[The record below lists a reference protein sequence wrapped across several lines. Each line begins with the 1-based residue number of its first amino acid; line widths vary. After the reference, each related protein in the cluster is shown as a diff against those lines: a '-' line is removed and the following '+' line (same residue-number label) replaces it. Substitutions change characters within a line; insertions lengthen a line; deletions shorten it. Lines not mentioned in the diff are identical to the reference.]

1 MKYIKIVFFIC
12 AIHTLFSL
20 KMSAQDKKVSISA
33 IVVDSKGNQVPGVT
47 IISDKTQT
55 AVTNDSGE
63 FDLTVSANSLL
74 TIKATGYKAKT
85 VEAKS
90 DLKSIVLEPSEM
102 VNVAFNTVD
111 KADILGGV
119 SSVNI
124 AKMLGS
130 NYTTFSLDNLASY
143 IPGYHGNIWGM
154 NGRITIVDGIPR
166 DEYNV
171 VPSEIEDITVLKSA
185 AAVALYGSL
194 GAKGVVS
201 ITTKRGSVKKNRFDV
216 RVNTGIAV
224 PKRYA
229 DYLGSAEYLTLYNEA
244 LSNDKFPS
252 TDAAYTSDAVIANY
266 ASGTNPYRY
275 PNVDF
280 YSSDNLKKY
289 SKRSE
294 VVTEYTG
301 GNDITKFYVNVGN
314 YNTTTLLDIGNGKK
328 EGENRFNIRGNLDI
342 KLSKMITSKINTSV
356 TFYDNNQA
364 QGNFWSNAATFKPN
378 LVSPLIPVSYLR
390 NTDAASLALIATDPF
405 IIDGKYFLGG
415 TNVQATNSFADIYTK
430 GIIKGTTRKYQFDAS
445 LNFDLANV
453 LKGLTFDTQFGID
466 YNTSYSQNID
476 NNTYAVYYAGTPTNP
491 TSGWATDAD
500 GDYISTLT
508 RVGANTNNNYRTLDN
523 SYQRQTEF
531 FSGAFKYKFNFD
543 KVHNFSTLLLA
554 HGYRLAESQV
564 YHAVANANLGFQ
576 FNYNYKNK
584 YYVDFT
590 ENMVHSAKFAPRQRD
605 AFSPTVSVGWRIS
618 NEKFLSESKFIN
630 DLKLTGSAAI
640 LNSDY
645 DHNNLSNM
653 GYNLYRTSYSS
664 DNGAFFSWQEGR
676 QLRATDVVRGANA
689 DLGFEQRKEY
699 SLGLEASL
707 FKNMV
712 QVNASYFISKLVN
725 IPTQNFNGY
734 PSFLTESS
742 VKTFAPYTNYLA
754 DQRKGFDLGITIN
767 KKIQK
772 VELNVGMVAT
782 YYDTKA
788 AVRNDVAILDS
799 YQYLQGKP
807 MDAIFG
813 FKSEGFFSVADIAA
827 MDNKDPGAHASQSAL
842 GSVKPGSLKY
852 VDVNKDGIVDNK
864 DQVYLGK
871 GGYYG
876 SPLTVA
882 LNITAKWNNFSL
894 FILANRTS
902 GSIGM
907 KSSSYYWASGI
918 NAKYTDAM
926 RGRWTEATAETAT
939 YPSLSTGNNGANN
952 FRNSDFW
959 MYKNDRIS
967 LSRVQLSYDI
977 PKTLLTK
984 TFMSNLGLY
993 VNGNDLF
1000 LIAKEKKLME
1010 TNIGSSPQV
1019 RYYSVGLTAAF

>member
-33 IVVDSKGNQVPGVT
+33 IVLDTKGNQVPGVT
-47 IISDKTQT
+47 IFSDKTHT

-63 FDLTVSANSLL
+63 FVLTVGANSLL

-85 VEAKS
+85 VKATS
-90 DLKSIVLEPSEM
+90 DLKSIVIEPSEM

-124 AKMLGS
+124 ANTIGS

-154 NGRITIVDGIPR
+154 NGKLVLVDGIPR
-166 DEYNV
+166 DEFNV
-171 VPSEIEDITVLKSA
+171 IPSEIEDITVLKSA
-185 AAVALYGSL
+185 AAVALYGSR

-201 ITTKRGSVKKNRFDV
+201 ITTKRGSDKKNRFDV
-216 RVNTGIAV
+216 RVNTGIMV

-229 DYLGSAEYLTLYNEA
+229 EYLGSAEYLTLYNEA
-244 LSNDKFPS
+244 LRNDKIPS
-252 TDAAYTSDAVIANY
+252 TDAAYTSDANIANY
-266 ASGTNPYRY
+266 ASGTNPYKY

-301 GNDITKFYVNVGN
+301 GNDIAKFYVNVGN
-314 YNTTTLLDIGNGKK
+314 YNTTTLLDIGNGKR

-364 QGNFWSNAATFKPN
+364 QGNFWSNAATLKPN
-378 LVSPLIPVSYLR
+378 LFSPLIPVSYL
-390 NTDAASLALIATDPF
+390 NKADAATLAAIASDPF

-415 TNVQATNSFADIYTK
+415 TSAQATNSFADVYTK

-445 LNFDLANV
+445 LNFDLSNA

-466 YNTSYSQNID
+466 YNTSYSQNIG
-476 NNTYAVYYAGTPTNP
+476 NNTYAVYTPT
-491 TSGWATDAD
+491 WATDTD
-500 GDYISTLT
+500 GDYISSLT
-508 RVGANTNNNYRTLDN
+508 KVGANTNNNYRTLDN

-531 FSGAFKYKFNFD
+531 FSGALKYKFNFD

-584 YYVDFT
+584 YYADFT
-590 ENMVHSAKFAPRQRD
+590 ENMVHSARLATSQRD

-618 NEKFLSESKFIN
+618 NEKFLSESTSIN
-630 DLKLTGSAAI
+630 DLKLTASAGI
-640 LNSDY
+640 LNSDLDY
-645 DHNNLSNM
+645 DANT

-664 DNGAFFSWQEGR
+664 DNGSYFSWQEGR

-707 FKNMV
+707 FKNVV
-712 QVNASYFISKLVN
+712 QVSGSYFYSKLVN
-725 IPTQNFNGY
+725 IPTLDFNAY
-734 PSFLTESS
+734 PSFLTESANTPI
-742 VKTFAPYTNYLA
+742 KTFVPYKNYLA

-772 VELNVGMVAT
+772 VQLNVGMVAT

-788 AVRNDVAILDS
+788 AVRNDVTILDS

-813 FKSEGFFSVADIAA
+813 LKSNGFYSVADITA
-827 MDNKDPGAHASQSAL
+827 MNNNDPGAPTPQAFGA
-842 GSVKPGSLKY
+842 VKAGSLKY

-876 SPLTVA
+876 APLTLA

-894 FILANRTS
+894 FLLANSTS

-907 KSSSYYWASGI
+907 KNSSYYWASGI

-939 YPSLSTGNNGANN
+939 YPSLSTGSNGVNN

-977 PKTLLTK
+977 PKSLLTK